1 MQKRGSPP
9 PPPSPGPPSCANG
22 SPQLSPQPP
31 AHARAHA
38 GHTHPTP
45 VRGSAW
51 KTPGPRRL
59 RTQQHANHIEG
70 HVRQPR
76 LVEHGHRLDGVTTW
90 CEWREEQTAAV
101 QIPNSQSPA
110 LGMAAAPSDCE
121 PLRLT
126 GAGTWAVW
134 VGPPCH
140 RGQSCPG
147 LFPSR
152 SRYWAS
158 GRRSVASGACSL
170 SAGPSRPIALRCPV
184 PSPTGRAS
192 SKDEDWRNTA
202 PPAPGA
208 PQPASARSRRLQRAG
223 TKPRPAQTANQR
235 HRPRPADLRSPPRI
249 WKLVN
254 GAGPIAGI
262 GSPLFSPF
270 SPLVLGDASFKGE
283 PDPGTPFHSSC
294 CPPSFSSHGLSL
306 QTV

>member
-1 MQKRGSPP
+1 MLDAEAGITPTPTQPRPPELRKRLPTT
-9 PPPSPGPPSCANG
+9 
-22 SPQLSPQPP
+22 LS
-31 AHARAHA
+31 AATGARARAHA

-134 VGPPCH
+134 IGPPCH

-208 PQPASARSRRLQRAG
+208 PLRPVRGLAGCSARGRNPGQRRQPISAIGPAPPTCGARPESGSWLTGRGQLQG
-223 TKPRPAQTANQR
+223 
-235 HRPRPADLRSPPRI
+235 
-249 WKLVN
+249 
-254 GAGPIAGI
+254 
-262 GSPLFSPF
+262 
-270 SPLVLGDASFKGE
+270 LGV
-283 PDPGTPFHSSC
+283 
-294 CPPSFSSHGLSL
+294 LSL
-306 QTV
+306 VHSAL